1 MELKAKGVSQCDVV
15 TDTKDKEQVESETN
29 IITKINQEEQL
40 QDAQREFQKFVSG
53 NKSFPLSR
61 TNEKRI

>member
-1 MELKAKGVSQCDVV
+1 MESKAKGVSQCDVV

-40 QDAQREFQKFVSG
+40 
-53 NKSFPLSR
+53 
-61 TNEKRI
+61 